1 MQSTDIS
8 SLEHGLKQC
17 LLDKNKH
24 IKKDIAIKF
33 ETLCSSVNKDIS
45 EDNKEDVHDFLW
57 SAANPFTKIIYRTK
71 KTLIVYWNLYKEI
84 KT

>member
-1 MQSTDIS
+1 M
-8 SLEHGLKQC
+8 EHGLKQC

-45 EDNKEDVHDFLW
+45 EDNKENVHDFLW

-71 KTLIVYWNLYKEI
+71 KTHSLLKPLQGNKDIVLLSGN
-84 KT
+84 